1 MFSSAE
7 IMSWRYKW
15 EELTCFP
22 SNLEGGKKSV
32 LALLGLEMQRCE
44 TVWLLGF
51 RQINE
56 QLGAGGRNPA
66 LKLGGGRSGLLR
78 ALYCGSVRLK
88 ATGSLLPL
96 TTWFCEGLMG
106 LF

>member
-56 QLGAGGRNPA
+56 QLGAGGGKPSPEA
-66 LKLGGGRSGLLR
+66 WWWPKQVTEGALLR
-78 ALYCGSVRLK
+78 QCPFESNRESPSAHHLVL
-88 ATGSLLPL
+88 
-96 TTWFCEGLMG
+96 
-106 LF
+106 